1 VETNGMID
9 KFIVRRASVEDAQRI
24 WEIRNHP
31 LSRKESLNTEEISL
45 ADHIS
50 WFSAK
55 YLANSKDN
63 CSVLEIDKKTVGYCR
78 LDVQDS
84 KYIVSIA
91 IDPDHHGKGLGTFLL
106 GESLHQLNLDK
117 TVLATVRKDNPAS
130 LRIFE
135 KNGFIP
141 VKDDDAFVYLERS

>member
-1 VETNGMID
+1 MTD
-9 KFIVRRASVEDAQRI
+9 KFIVRKASIEDTERI

-31 LSRKESLNTEEISL
+31 LSRKESLNTEKIPL

-63 CSVLEIDKKTVGYCR
+63 CYVLEVGNKTVGYCR
-78 LDVQDS
+78 LDFQND

-106 GESLHQLNLDK
+106 GESLRQLSPGK
-117 TVLATVRKDNPAS
+117 TILATVKKDNPAS

-141 VKDDDAFVYLERS
+141 VKDDNTSVHLERS